1 MFRLDL
7 TPSERWLVNYTLNT
21 SGPGRFTAFNS
32 SYNTNSS
39 NGSPG
44 GMLFVGAMS
53 KAGSGAPSRVRKF
66 DNSQKK

>member
-7 TPSERWLVNYTLNT
+7 TPSERWLVNYTLTT

-39 NGSPG
+39 NGNPT
-44 GMLFVGAMS
+44 GMLFVGSMS
-53 KAGSGAPSRVRKF
+53 KSGSGASSRVRKF

>member
-7 TPSERWLVNYTLNT
+7 TPSERWLVNNTLNT

-39 NGSPG
+39 NGNPT
-44 GMLFVGAMS
+44 GMLYVGAGS
-53 KAGSGAPSRVRKF
+53 KAGSGASSRVHKF
-66 DNSQKK
+66 DNRQKK

>member
-32 SYNTNSS
+32 AYNSTSS
-39 NGSPG
+39 NGNAG
-44 GMLFVGAMS
+44 GMLFVGAAS
-53 KAGSGAPSRVRKF
+53 KSGSGSYSRRHKF
-66 DNSQKK
+66 DNRQK